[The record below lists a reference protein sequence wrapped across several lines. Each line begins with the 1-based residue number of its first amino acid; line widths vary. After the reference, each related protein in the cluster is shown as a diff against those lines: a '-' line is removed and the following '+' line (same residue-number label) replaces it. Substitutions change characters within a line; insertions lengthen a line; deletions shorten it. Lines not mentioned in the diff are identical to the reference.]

1 MENIKFIR
9 LGLLFLSLAAA
20 VNSGSAFAQAGPMM
34 SGTTLDLSINPALPF
49 DRTTSEKVT
58 LSFTAKAK
66 ELEGASV
73 TPGKIDHLD
82 YKVIITKDGMEV
94 WSEQFH
100 DHDGDLELEITPSSG
115 ADVPI
120 VTGGQGTEMTSPYM
134 VKGPIFMQNGNYVIS
149 AQIVGIEF
157 NPLPSPLKD
166 EFSIQVVPEFPVT
179 AIMPTIVALATVIGL
194 VRLRPRF
201 T

>member
-20 VNSGSAFAQAGPMM
+20 VNSGSAFAQAGTMM
-34 SGTTLDLSINPALPF
+34 SGTNLDLSINPALPF

-82 YKVIITKDGMEV
+82 YEG
-94 WSEQFH
+94 
-100 DHDGDLELEITPSSG
+100 
-115 ADVPI
+115 
-120 VTGGQGTEMTSPYM
+120 
-134 VKGPIFMQNGNYVIS
+134 VIS
-149 AQIVGIEF
+149 SSRS
-157 NPLPSPLKD
+157 PS
-166 EFSIQVVPEFPVT
+166 
-179 AIMPTIVALATVIGL
+179 
-194 VRLRPRF
+194 
-201 T
+201 